1 MNTPSGSVLSMQSS
15 ESIDED
21 KIPYEDLTEVQK
33 IQRDEDKIPYEK
45 LTEPQKE
52 QRQIKEEQRQ
62 IKEKQR
68 RVKEIKRKAK
78 KQTGSRPVST

>member
-1 MNTPSGSVLSMQSS
+1 MQSS

-52 QRQIKEEQRQ
+52 QRQIKE
-62 IKEKQR
+62 KQR
-68 RVKEIKRKAK
+68 RIKEIKRKAK